1 MVVVVVA
8 LSLSLSHKKKKEQK
22 DYINRHANLKQPD
35 DSHRDPKKKEKIIII
50 SIEQLLEKQI
60 QRSPT
65 FSSSLIVRAAKV
77 IGSDNL
83 GS

>member
-8 LSLSLSHKKKKEQK
+8 LSLSLSLKKKKEQK

-35 DSHRDPKKKEKIIII
+35 DSHRDPKIIIIIIII
-50 SIEQLLEKQI
+50 SIKQLLEKQI

>member
-8 LSLSLSHKKKKEQK
+8 LSLSHKKKKEQK

-35 DSHRDPKKKEKIIII
+35 DSHRDPIIIITIII
-50 SIEQLLEKQI
+50 SIKQLLEKQI

-77 IGSDNL
+77 IGLDNL

>member
-8 LSLSLSHKKKKEQK
+8 LSLSLSLKKKKEQK

-35 DSHRDPKKKEKIIII
+35 DSHRDPKIIIIIII
-50 SIEQLLEKQI
+50 SIKQLLEKQI

-77 IGSDNL
+77 IDSDNL